1 MLDDRQRCI
10 DAGMEDFVAK
20 PIEPDELL
28 TVLAACL
35 LRGENDRVASER
47 TSETEVDRQA

>member
-1 MLDDRQRCI
+1 
-10 DAGMEDFVAK
+10 MEDFVAK

-28 TVLAACL
+28 AVLAACL
-35 LRGENDRVASER
+35 LRGENDRVALER